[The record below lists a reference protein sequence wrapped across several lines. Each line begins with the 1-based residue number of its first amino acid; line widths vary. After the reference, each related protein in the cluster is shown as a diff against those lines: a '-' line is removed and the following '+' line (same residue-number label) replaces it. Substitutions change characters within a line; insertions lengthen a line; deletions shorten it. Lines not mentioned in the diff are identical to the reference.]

1 MHIWCI
7 YSCNLIKAMYA
18 NFISFLFILS
28 VSGTGVWFLTQV

>member
-1 MHIWCI
+1 
-7 YSCNLIKAMYA
+7 MYA